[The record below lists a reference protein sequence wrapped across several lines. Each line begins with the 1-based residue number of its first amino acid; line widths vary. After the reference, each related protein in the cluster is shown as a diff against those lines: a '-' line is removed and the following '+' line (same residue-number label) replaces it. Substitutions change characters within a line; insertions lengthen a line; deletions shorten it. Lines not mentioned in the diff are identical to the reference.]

1 MYGSGREKTDERKGE
16 RRQMEESRKIK
27 IALGQMGLSEGNRGV
42 FRQVTEEMAK
52 AAARAKAELLCLP
65 ELSSCGYFIRREE
78 LLQAAVPAEAEAL
91 RIGET
96 AGKYGISIISGYP
109 ERDGDRI
116 YNSCVA
122 VKNTGELIGN
132 VRKVNLWKSEKKR
145 FSEGNDFPVLDTC
158 AGKTAVILCYDLEF
172 PEPARIVSM
181 KGAELLICPAA
192 WSRPAEQ
199 RWKTDLSAAALSNL
213 VFAAGANYCDEFCC
227 GNASLYGPDGRRRAP
242 EREILLD
249 IPDAGENK
257 VFLFEIDKAEIRR
270 EREKIPYYEDWKG
283 KMYAEM
289 MRGAWENRQRLGEST
304 QNGRSVFRTAEE

>member
-1 MYGSGREKTDERKGE
+1 MEK
-16 RRQMEESRKIK
+16 SRKIK
-27 IALGQMGLSEGNRGV
+27 IALGQMGLSGGNIGV

-52 AAARAKAELLCLP
+52 AAAGAKAELLCLP

-78 LLQAAVPAEAEAL
+78 LLQAAVPAEAEAS

-96 AGKYGISIISGYP
+96 ARKYGISIISGYP
-109 ERDGDRI
+109 ERDEDRI

-158 AGKTAVILCYDLEF
+158 TGKAAVILCYDLEF

-181 KGAELLICPAA
+181 KGAELLFCPAA

-199 RWKTDLSAAALSNL
+199 RWKTDLAAAAVSNL
-213 VFAAGANYCDEFCC
+213 VFVAGSNYCDEFCC
-227 GNASLYGPDGRRRAP
+227 GNASLYGPDGRCRAP
-242 EREILLD
+242 EREILLN
-249 IPDAGENK
+249 IPGAGENK
-257 VFLFEIDKAEIRR
+257 VFIFEIDKAEIQR

-283 KMYAEM
+283 DIYARM
-289 MRGAWENRQRLGEST
+289 MREAWENRQGLGEST
-304 QNGRSVFRTAEE
+304 QNRRSVFRTAEE